1 MKNFHKRG
9 GGGVSP
15 FHKYKMGGGHH
26 FVKVFM
32 ISLYIIT
39 TCLAVFVL
47 RCCPVGYVVNVCHW
61 NISTLQFLNHQ
72 LLKRMHWQSV
82 VFGPVWYLSFREH
95 LTGEKSISFGLCP
108 KRGGGEP
115 CPNLLTLSSA
125 MLSLMFWHQYHVMWY
140 LVIFNTKIIKSTKII
155 ITIITLIIV
164 IIIVNC
170 FCNL

>member
-15 FHKYKMGGGHH
+15 FHKYKMGGGGHH

-72 LLKRMHWQSV
+72 LLKRMH
-82 VFGPVWYLSFREH
+82 
-95 LTGEKSISFGLCP
+95 
-108 KRGGGEP
+108 
-115 CPNLLTLSSA
+115 
-125 MLSLMFWHQYHVMWY
+125 
-140 LVIFNTKIIKSTKII
+140 
-155 ITIITLIIV
+155 
-164 IIIVNC
+164 
-170 FCNL
+170 